1 MTAQRTD
8 RPTRLD
14 PLPDGTAL
22 GRLMGVAF
30 SPQQLDAITAP
41 VEPGVIIA
49 GAGSGKTTVMAARVV
64 WLVATGQVR
73 REEVLGLTFTNK
85 AAAVLRTR
93 IRQALAAAAASGDRP
108 GRERS
113 GQLDD
118 AEPTVATYH
127 AFASSLIVEHG
138 LRLGIEPDTR
148 LLADASRFQLAD
160 LTIRS
165 SPGPFHHLWTHRPT
179 LVTNLLALDDQLREH
194 LVAIDEVRRFDRALS
209 AQLAGVASS
218 VPIRQ
223 AQLAI
228 ARREE
233 LLSLV
238 AQYRQAKHRRGVMD
252 FADQMALGATI
263 AEECPDVG
271 AIERARYRIV
281 LLDEYQDTSV
291 AQRRMLVGL
300 FAGEQGRG
308 HPVTAV
314 GDPCQCIYG
323 WRGASVSNLDGF
335 PTHFPT
341 AQGAP
346 ASTFPL
352 NVNRRSGRTILEAAN
367 RHARPLH
374 DVHRGVEPLAA
385 PEEAGDGEISVALH
399 TTYAEEIAW
408 VADEVARVH
417 QGEPAL
423 SWCDVG
429 ILVHDN
435 TDVRALH
442 EALVTRDIPVEV
454 VGLGGLLAIPEVSDV
469 VATLEVV
476 QDLNA
481 NAALLRLL
489 TGPRWRIGPRDLA
502 LLGRRARV
510 LAAADDRRGAAG
522 RRDDPDPAD
531 SHSAGPLDALELA
544 VSGVD
549 PTELVSLAD
558 ALDDPGGLAYS
569 EPARDRFSMLS
580 GELRELRR
588 YAGEPLVDLVRRVID
603 MMGLDQELAACTDGL
618 AAIRRDNIASFVEAV
633 ATFAGADSGATLSG
647 TLSGLLAYLRAEEE
661 YGRGLAVCAPT
672 TADSVKLL
680 TVHKAKG
687 LEWEVVFLPVLVSSV
702 FPSSRGR
709 ARWISAPQELPWPL
723 RGDQDSLPRIREW
736 SKRGVADFTSAARE
750 HDLLEE
756 RRLGYVGLTRPR
768 RRLVA
773 SGHWWGPTQ
782 VRPRG
787 PSAYLEELADGVRA
801 RGLQP
806 HVWAAAP
813 DAGAGNPAVKGR
825 GDCAWPEPADH
836 AALRKRER
844 VAALVHDAR
853 RRALESGSYD
863 WEEDRLALGL
873 DELARLEQ
881 WDLELDR
888 LVDEIRAD
896 GRDHIT
902 VPLPGSLSTTQV
914 LRLHQDPA
922 GLARELARP
931 MPRIPSEA
939 SRFGTRFHAWVES
952 HVGQQQLLDPTDLPG
967 AADQGISDDAD
978 LKELCQAFQAGPY
991 GDQSPFL
998 IEAPFALVLGRQVVR
1013 GRIDAAYA
1021 TPDGYEVV
1029 DWKTSRSQT
1038 ADPLQLAIYRLAVAE
1053 LTAVPLERVR
1063 AAFYYVRSGDVV
1075 RPGSL
1080 PGRAELERL
1089 LATTREP

>member
-1 MTAQRTD
+1 
-8 RPTRLD
+8 
-14 PLPDGTAL
+14 
-22 GRLMGVAF
+22 MGVAF
-30 SPQQLDAITAP
+30 SRQQLDAITAP
-41 VEPGVIIA
+41 LEPGVIIA

-64 WLVATGQVR
+64 WLIATGQVR

-85 AAAVLRTR
+85 AATVLRAR
-93 IRQALAAAAASGDRP
+93 IREALAAAAASGGRP
-108 GRERS
+108 GRERAV
-113 GQLDD
+113 QLDD

-138 LRLGIEPDTR
+138 LRLGVEPDTR

-165 SPGPFHHLWTHRPT
+165 SPGPFHQLWTHRPT

-194 LVAIDEVRRFDRALS
+194 LVAIDEVHRFDRAL
-209 AQLAGVASS
+209 AEQLAGVASS
-218 VPIRQ
+218 APIRQ

-228 ARREE
+228 ARRDE
-233 LLSLV
+233 LLTLV
-238 AQYRQAKHRRGVMD
+238 AHYRQAKHRRGVMD

-263 AEECPDVG
+263 AEQCPEVG

-323 WRGASVSNLDGF
+323 WRGASVANLDEF

-374 DVHRGVEPLAA
+374 DMHRGVEPLAA

-399 TTYAEEIAW
+399 ATYDEEIAW

-423 SWCDVG
+423 SWSDVG

-435 TDVRALH
+435 ADVRALH

-502 LLGRRARV
+502 LLGRRARG
-510 LAAADDRRGAAG
+510 LAGADDHRGTVG
-522 RRDDPDPAD
+522 RQDGRDPAD
-531 SHSAGPLDALELA
+531 AHSADPLDALEHA

-549 PTELVSLAD
+549 PTEVVSLAD
-558 ALDDPGGLAYS
+558 ALDNPGGLAYS
-569 EPARDRFSMLS
+569 EPARDRFSVLS
-580 GELRELRR
+580 SELRELRR

-603 MMGLDQELAACTDGL
+603 TIGLDLELAACTDRL

-647 TLSGLLAYLRAEEE
+647 SLSGLLAYLRAEEE

-687 LEWEVVFLPVLVSSV
+687 MEWEVVFLPVLVSSV

-709 ARWISAPQELPWPL
+709 SRWISAPQELPWPL
-723 RGDQDSLPRIREW
+723 RGDQDSLPHIGEW
-736 SKRGVADFTSAARE
+736 SKRGVARVHLGGTRARPAGGTAARLRRADPTPAPPRRERPLVGADPGPAARAVGLPRGARRRRTSAWAATA
-750 HDLLEE
+750 
-756 RRLGYVGLTRPR
+756 RLGC
-768 RRLVA
+768 A
-773 SGHWWGPTQ
+773 SRSRCRQ
-782 VRPRG
+782 PRG
-787 PSAYLEELADGVRA
+787 ERTWGLCLARTRGPCGDEEARAGRRA
-801 RGLQP
+801 R
-806 HVWAAAP
+806 ARRAS
-813 DAGAGNPAVKGR
+813 AGAGPR
-825 GDCAWPEPADH
+825 E
-836 AALRKRER
+836 LR
-844 VAALVHDAR
+844 LGGGP
-853 RRALESGSYD
+853 S
-863 WEEDRLALGL
+863 ALGL
-873 DELARLEQ
+873 DELARLEE

-896 GRDHIT
+896 GRDHVT
-902 VPLPGSLSTTQV
+902 VPLPGSLST
-914 LRLHQDPA
+914 HADPA
-922 GLARELARP
+922 AA
-931 MPRIPSEA
+931 
-939 SRFGTRFHAWVES
+939 
-952 HVGQQQLLDPTDLPG
+952 PG
-967 AADQGISDDAD
+967 SGW
-978 LKELCQAFQAGPY
+978 AGP
-991 GDQSPFL
+991 
-998 IEAPFALVLGRQVVR
+998 
-1013 GRIDAAYA
+1013 
-1021 TPDGYEVV
+1021 
-1029 DWKTSRSQT
+1029 
-1038 ADPLQLAIYRLAVAE
+1038 
-1053 LTAVPLERVR
+1053 
-1063 AAFYYVRSGDVV
+1063 
-1075 RPGSL
+1075 
-1080 PGRAELERL
+1080 
-1089 LATTREP
+1089 